1 MPASNAKYSIEIR
14 DQYGRLQFTLVRPQ
28 SKQYDI
34 LRNKPGSLKFA
45 LDLYDPQANPQVLQ
59 MNIYDTVLK
68 RLGVPIFAGQLSYIE
83 PKIDDNDHHIVDIV
97 ATGYMNLLSYR
108 VITTDFPNYD
118 AIHDNVPYSP
128 TDVGQIAWS
137 LIQYTQF
144 PVINDDVAVAN
155 GVQTLE
161 QSFVAQGSAAVKQ
174 MQLLLFSQN
183 VSVGANLVVSLIND
197 LDGEPIGSVVPNS
210 TMTIPA
216 STITTTLGWTLIDY
230 SAVNCQL
237 TEGQTYWVKITVD
250 TVQSGTNGIYWAFL
264 DGNYYPAGSAF
275 SLEQPNLFT
284 PDQDLQFF
292 VLLKDG
298 SYQQTKNTYLGIQQ
312 GTIQPS
318 FTLSPVFTIHKK
330 IDQAITDMTNTLNGV
345 DISFSISIDPVTN
358 YMQKFF
364 NVFYPGQGIN
374 NTGLPFNYPGNIKKI
389 DKQKDGTTQG
399 NEIIV
404 RGQGSGIAQ
413 LVDTVRDI
421 GSIQIYSTRQ
431 IVQDES
437 DVSDD
442 GTLVSLGNE
451 TLRTQKIVL
460 DLPQIV
466 LDGSKSPAPGSYG
479 VGDTIALSISGPPLI
494 EELNNTQY
502 RIEEI
507 STTINDDDQEEVTI
521 TISLA

>member
-1 MPASNAKYSIEIR
+1 MATTLNKYTVEIR
-14 DQYGRLQFTLVRPQ
+14 DQYGRLLYTIIRPQ
-28 SKQYDI
+28 QKQFDI
-34 LRNKPGSLKFA
+34 LRNKPGSFQFTM
-45 LDLYDPQANPQVLQ
+45 DLYDPQATPQVLK
-59 MNIYDTVLK
+59 MNVNDAVLK
-68 RLGVPIFAGQLSYIE
+68 RYGVPIFAGQLSYLE
-83 PKIDDNDHHIVDIV
+83 PKVDDNDRHIVQVI
-97 ATGYMNLLSYR
+97 ASGYMSLFSYR

-144 PVINDDVAVAN
+144 PVINDGVAFAN

-161 QSFVAQGSAAVKQ
+161 QSFIAQGTAALKQ
-174 MQLLLFSQN
+174 IQLLLYAQN
-183 VSVGANLVVSLIND
+183 ISGGTNMIVSIIND
-197 LDGEPIGSVVPNS
+197 VAGEPIGSVVPNS
-210 TMTIPA
+210 TISVPVNQ
-216 STITTTLGWTLIDY
+216 ITTTLGWQIINY
-230 SAVNCQL
+230 PAGNAQL
-237 TEGQTYWVKITVD
+237 TLGNKYWVKVTLD
-250 TVQSGTNGIYWAFL
+250 TPQTGTNGLYWAFL
-264 DGNYYPAGSAF
+264 NGNYYPIGNAV

-292 VLLKDG
+292 VLLQDG

-318 FTLSPVFTIHKK
+318 FQLSPVFTIHKK
-330 IDQAITDMTNTLNGV
+330 IDQAITDMTATLNGV
-345 DISFSISIDPVTN
+345 DIAFTAVIDPVTN

-364 NVFYPGQGIN
+364 NVYYPGQGVD
-374 NTGLPFNYPGNIKKI
+374 NTGLPFQYPGNIKKI

-404 RGQGSGIAQ
+404 RGQGSGLAQ
-413 LVDTVRDI
+413 LTDTVRDNA
-421 GSIQIYSTRQ
+421 SIQTYSMRQ

-442 GTLVSLGNE
+442 GTLISLGNE
-451 TLRTQKIVL
+451 TLRTQKVVL
-460 DLPQIV
+460 DLPQLV
-466 LDGSKSPAPGSYG
+466 LDGSKPPALGSYG
-479 VGDTIALSISGPPLI
+479 VGDTIEISISGPPLI

-507 STTINDDDQEEVTI
+507 NTTINDDDQEEI
-521 TISLA
+521 KLTISLA